1 MAKQEINIGV
11 EGNDGTGDSI
21 RESFKKTN
29 ENFTELYA
37 VFGVGGQ
44 ITFTTLS
51 DTPDNLT
58 PSTVPLVNTAG
69 TQILLAELG
78 SNSDLPV
85 SDSLY
90 SATDTVTFRYNV
102 AGKLVIS
109 TSFTQVSDDISP
121 TLGGSLNA
129 AGFGIAKVGISA
141 EVASAFNSTHNLTG
155 DAQINTDDLVISK
168 GYADQRYITSGLP
181 LRVADEP
188 TGKLHYTWTINRYVE
203 NTVEIL
209 SH

>member
-51 DTPDNLT
+51 DTPDTLT
-58 PSTVPLVNTAG
+58 PNTVPLVNQAG
-69 TQILLAELG
+69 TSILLAQLG
-78 SNSDLPV
+78 SNSDLPLT
-85 SDSLY
+85 DSLY
-90 SATDTVTFRYNV
+90 SSTDTVAFRYNV
-102 AGKLVIS
+102 SGKLIIS

-121 TLGGSLNA
+121 TLGGSSNA
-129 AGFGIAKVGISA
+129 AGFGIGKVGISA
-141 EVASAFNSTHNLTG
+141 EVANAFNTTHNR
-155 DAQINTDDLVISK
+155 K
-168 GYADQRYITSGLP
+168 
-181 LRVADEP
+181 
-188 TGKLHYTWTINRYVE
+188 
-203 NTVEIL
+203 
-209 SH
+209 

>member
-102 AGKLVIS
+102 AGKL
-109 TSFTQVSDDISP
+109 
-121 TLGGSLNA
+121 
-129 AGFGIAKVGISA
+129 
-141 EVASAFNSTHNLTG
+141 
-155 DAQINTDDLVISK
+155 DLVTK
-168 GYADQRYITSGLP
+168 K
-181 LRVADEP
+181 EF
-188 TGKLHYTWTINRYVE
+188 
-203 NTVEIL
+203 EIL
-209 SH
+209 KKLIEKQQKEINKLKKNRSKKARKS